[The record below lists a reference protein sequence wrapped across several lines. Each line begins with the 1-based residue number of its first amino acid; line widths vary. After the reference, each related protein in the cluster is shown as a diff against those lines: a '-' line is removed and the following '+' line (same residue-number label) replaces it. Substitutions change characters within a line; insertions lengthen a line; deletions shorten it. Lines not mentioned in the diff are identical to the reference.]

1 MDLAYSLIELVVDTM
16 NGLPLIALLVLNLV
30 VVPPLV
36 LWHELGH
43 AAAALALT
51 RGRVEVRVGADHD
64 GPLWFSVGRLRVVLG
79 LLPFAGGEC
88 SYEPDTVWRGRHEA
102 WVAAAGPLASALA
115 AVGLTVL
122 ALALGPAEE
131 LAVRVLVIGAG
142 AAAVHTLMS
151 VLPIRYAL
159 GSGAAG
165 AESDGL
171 AMWRILTGGTGR
183 IPVMTHGVATPA
195 ERVVHPVVAIVLLAI
210 TAVTFFLDVRL
221 GVALVALF
229 GLAWWLQMSDV
240 RAGR

>member
-131 LAVRVLVIGAG
+131 LAAGAG
-142 AAAVHTLMS
+142 H
-151 VLPIRYAL
+151 RCRR
-159 GSGAAG
+159 SGRSHAHERAPHPLRPG
-165 AESDGL
+165 
-171 AMWRILTGGTGR
+171 IGR
-183 IPVMTHGVATPA
+183 
-195 ERVVHPVVAIVLLAI
+195 
-210 TAVTFFLDVRL
+210 
-221 GVALVALF
+221 
-229 GLAWWLQMSDV
+229 
-240 RAGR
+240 GRRRE